1 MALKEYTTSDL
12 MAYSNL
18 HNLHIREICFVVRQS
33 PDLGDEVTTVTDDLE
48 EAKRIAEEKGYQIYI
63 YQKKFAKECFDAD
76 WIFDRMID
84 DLESEGFDFDYSKA
98 DKKEFNRI
106 TEEWFN
112 KAVEGAW
119 FAYGLLGVLKD
130 D

>member
-1 MALKEYTTSDL
+1 MPLKEYTTTDL
-12 MAYSNL
+12 ANCFNL
-18 HNLHIREICFVVRQS
+18 YMWEVCFVVKQA
-33 PDLGDEVTTVTDDLE
+33 PDLGDELATVTDDLE

-63 YQKKFAKECFDAD
+63 YKKKFAKECFDAD

-84 DLESEGFDFDYSKA
+84 DLETEGVDFDYSKA
-98 DKKEFNRI
+98 DKKEFERI

-112 KAVEGAW
+112 KIVGNSW
-119 FAYGLLGVLKD
+119 FAYGFLGMLKD